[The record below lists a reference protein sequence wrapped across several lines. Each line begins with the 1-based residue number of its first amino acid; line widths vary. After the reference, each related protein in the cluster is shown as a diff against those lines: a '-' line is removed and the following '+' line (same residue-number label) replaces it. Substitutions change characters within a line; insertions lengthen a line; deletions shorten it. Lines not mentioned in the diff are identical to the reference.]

1 MLPLPDSFIWGALA
15 LAVLLALF
23 RQRLPAFALL
33 GLSLLLAL
41 WLDRMTL
48 PALLV
53 SVAGLLLAWRTPTL
67 PARWAMAAR
76 VVLILWAIALTLHL
90 IPGFNNLKVLD
101 QALAGPA

>member
-53 SVAGLLLAWRTPTL
+53 SVAGLLLAWRTQPSP
-67 PARWAMAAR
+67 PAGRWR
-76 VVLILWAIALTLHL
+76 PEWC
-90 IPGFNNLKVLD
+90 
-101 QALAGPA
+101 